1 MTTVTETNATILDF
15 PTMQPVEHPSWC
27 ERSICA
33 EQESEPG
40 WGCHI
45 GQGRG
50 AYDAAAGF
58 AWFPEVQ
65 AIFAPGCTS
74 TPEVVVRVCDLDEPE
89 LNASRQHV
97 RPMAGSRQEGRLNAA
112 VADLE
117 RLLA

>member
-1 MTTVTETNATILDF
+1 MTEGQCRIDRQA
-15 PTMQPVEHPSWC
+15 VEHPSWC

-40 WGCHI
+40 HGCHI

-50 AYDAAAGF
+50 THDAAAGF
-58 AWFPEVQ
+58 AWFPEVR
-65 AIFAPGCTS
+65 ARFVPGCTS
-74 TPEVVVRVCDLDEPE
+74 APEVVVRVCDLDEPE

-97 RPMAGSRQEGRLNAA
+97 RPMTGSLAERRLNAS